1 MERVAAA
8 DPPASENPVVPAA
21 DGAAVE
27 VAREPVSL
35 RGWARKEPVEEG
47 AAVGA
52 AAVVAA
58 VVGAPGM

>member
-1 MERVAAA
+1 M
-8 DPPASENPVVPAA
+8 
-21 DGAAVE
+21 
-27 VAREPVSL
+27 AREPVSL